1 MWTLERAADL
11 LTKTDRAGAVALLDE
26 AEASAR
32 RIADDDVARAQAF
45 LAVATRYEKPDRARA
60 WELMNE
66 VVKAAN
72 SAPAFTGEDGE
83 MSVRFKSKR
92 GGWMTSFDV
101 EEFNL
106 AGVLSALAAEDMNRT
121 VQLTD
126 GFANEAARTSA
137 VISVA
142 RSVLVKKS

>member
-1 MWTLERAADL
+1 M
-11 LTKTDRAGAVALLDE
+11 
-26 AEASAR
+26 
-32 RIADDDVARAQAF
+32 
-45 LAVATRYEKPDRARA
+45 ATRYEQLDRART

-72 SAPAFTGEDGE
+72 SAPGFTGEDGE

-92 GGWMTSFDV
+92 GGWMTAFDV

-106 AGVLSALAAEDMNRT
+106 AGVLSALAAEDMNRA
-121 VQLTD
+121 VHLTD
-126 GFANEAARTSA
+126 GFSNEAARVSA
-137 VISVA
+137 VIAVA